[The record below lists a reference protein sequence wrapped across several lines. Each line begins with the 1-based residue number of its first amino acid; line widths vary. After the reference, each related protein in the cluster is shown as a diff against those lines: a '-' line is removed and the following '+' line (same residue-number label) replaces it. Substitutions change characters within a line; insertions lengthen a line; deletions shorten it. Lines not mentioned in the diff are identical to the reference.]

1 MEKTYFIATL
11 AFGWFITLGLGVFTY
26 FGFRLGYPLIGIMFI
41 AITIASAAM
50 NILLIKKWKRT
61 F

>member
-11 AFGWFITLGLGVFTY
+11 IFTWFISISLAVFTY
-26 FGFRLGYPLIGIMFI
+26 FGFRLGYPLIGIVL
-41 AITIASAAM
+41 ALITIASAAM
-50 NILLIKKWKRT
+50 NILFKRKWKRT